1 MLGAQLP
8 GEHLNL
14 NLTEGQHLVLTDMV
28 MVWLEGPNAICED
41 PAMTTNSARAYSY
54 LRFSTPEQMKGDSFR
69 RQVELSR
76 AYAIQHKL
84 DLDESLTFRDLGVSA
99 FRGRNVKEGSL
110 GDFIKAVET
119 GRVLP
124 GSYLLVE
131 SLDRLSRDKVQLAFR
146 QFSAILE
153 SGVNIV
159 TLTDGKVYTTDS
171 LNENFADLLISLATM
186 FRAHEE
192 SLTKSKRLKA
202 AWKDKRDMARAGGRK
217 LTAMCPGWLRLDKD
231 TGEYVVI
238 EDRVEIIRRIFD
250 MAINGLGAD
259 VISRQFHMEG
269 ISPFGRSSRWHPSYI
284 QKVLNNE
291 AVIGTFQPMRHEI
304 RPDGKRGNIPDG
316 EPIDDYF
323 PAVIA
328 TEDFLRAKQMRKDRR
343 IGSGRKGNKFSN
355 LFTRLAVCG
364 SCGATMVYAGKGEGY
379 VYLVCRNAKQGRDG
393 CKYHSW
399 RYRNTELF
407 ILIGLQEVQY
417 EDLFPSLNAA
427 AKETIAQLDKELVLT
442 QGALDKAKTDLETTV
457 GLLVDRPDSAA
468 LKTKLDQL
476 EADQDRLERQL
487 EEVQTRLSSER
498 ATLADAKENH
508 GETLSVLAEWLREAW
523 IDEGLSFER
532 RSRLHQLIKRTVE
545 RIALTPGADDCH
557 GDITI
562 DFRGVSDFKRVIRV
576 AKGQT
581 RAESLR
587 IDNGDEEAHG
597 TVIEVFKGRPPPLEK
612 PPWL

>member
-1 MLGAQLP
+1 
-8 GEHLNL
+8 
-14 NLTEGQHLVLTDMV
+14 
-28 MVWLEGPNAICED
+28 
-41 PAMTTNSARAYSY
+41 MTTHSARAYSY

-76 AYAIQHKL
+76 AYAKQHGL
-84 DLDESLTFRDLGVSA
+84 DLDESLTFQDLGVSA

-119 GRVLP
+119 GRVLQ

-202 AWKDKRDMARAGGRK
+202 AWKGKRDKAREGGRK
-217 LTAMCPGWLRLDKD
+217 LTAMCPGWLRLDKE

-250 MAINGLGAD
+250 MALTGLGAG
-259 VISRQFHMEG
+259 VISRQFHKEG
-269 ISPFGRSSRWHPSYI
+269 LPPFGRSSAWHPSYI
-284 QKVLNNE
+284 QKVLNSE
-291 AVIGTFQPMRHEI
+291 AVIGVFQPMRSDV
-304 RPDGKRGNIPDG
+304 RPDGRRDKIPDG

-323 PAVIA
+323 PAVVA
-328 TEDFLRAKQMRKDRR
+328 TEDFLRARQMRMDRR
-343 IGSGRKGNKFSN
+343 IGSGRKGKRFAN
-355 LFTRLAVCG
+355 LFTRLGVCG
-364 SCGATMVYAGKGEGY
+364 SCGVTMNYAGKGLGY
-379 VYLVCRNAKQGRDG
+379 DYLVCRNAKQGRDG

-407 ILIGLQEVQY
+407 ILTGLQEVQY

-427 AKETIAQLDKELVLT
+427 ARETIAQLDKELVLT
-442 QGALDKAKTDLETTV
+442 QGALDKAKTDLDTTV
-457 GLLVDRPDSAA
+457 GLLVDRPDSTA

-476 EADQDRLERQL
+476 EADQDRLERQF
-487 EEVQTRLSSER
+487 EDIKTRLTSER
-498 ATLADAKENH
+498 ATFANARENH
-508 GETLSVLAEWLREAW
+508 GETLSALAEWLRNAQT
-523 IDEGLSFER
+523 DDGLSFER

-545 RIALTPGADDCH
+545 MITFSPGVDDCH

-562 DFRGVSDFKRVIRV
+562 DFRGVADFKRVIRV
-576 AKGQT
+576 EKGQT

-587 IDNGDEEAHG
+587 IDNGEEERHG
-597 TVIEVFKGRPPPLEK
+597 TVMEVFRGKPPPLGK
-612 PPWL
+612 APGT